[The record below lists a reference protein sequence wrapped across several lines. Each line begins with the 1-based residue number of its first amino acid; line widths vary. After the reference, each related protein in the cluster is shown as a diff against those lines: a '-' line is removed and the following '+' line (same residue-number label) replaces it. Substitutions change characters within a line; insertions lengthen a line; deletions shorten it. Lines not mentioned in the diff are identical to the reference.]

1 MPHRSSYEFEYFP
14 VVFSG
19 ALFHQTLMSGNRHPP
34 PNRAPLAPR
43 PRCTRHHTACRGRPP
58 PQRAPLASCPSGPP
72 SPPPNRAPLA
82 RRSQSSRCS
91 PHRLLS
97 RSPGRFAR
105 HNVGML
111 HATADY
117 KSRRMLRWKLHCPL
131 EIRQTIRLLDATV
144 QQCWLRTVAQG
155 VEGAKKRGNVWC
167 GRSVVL
173 EDANRMASRTAVCVC
188 VDRVNCNTGAFHT
201 SFPPYHRT
209 QHSPHFAYSIRPITT
224 HTGREVHTCERT

>member
-19 ALFHQTLMSGNRHPP
+19 ALFQQTLMSGNRHPPPNRAPLAPRPRCTRHRTARHCCPP

-58 PQRAPLASCPSGPP
+58 PQRAPLASCPSRPP

-131 EIRQTIRLLDATV
+131 EIRQTIRLLEATV

-167 GRSVVL
+167 GRSGV
-173 EDANRMASRTAVCVC
+173 R
-188 VDRVNCNTGAFHT
+188 
-201 SFPPYHRT
+201 
-209 QHSPHFAYSIRPITT
+209 
-224 HTGREVHTCERT
+224 GRK